1 MALDPRSAV
10 ARKARPAHRVTK
22 LFAALAIGLLS
33 YGLLSGGAFG
43 PAYGTVEPEAVP
55 AESASVTYLGT
66 DVIITG
72 SVDHMFTASSFVGPN
87 RSEKRSRARIDVDV
101 YAFTRSF
108 DAVRTRMAALRDGPL
123 DPAEGEQSHIA
134 VAAAPIGDDE
144 PRISVAAIDPTAVGL
159 PASSALD
166 AIDMAAGGQ
175 SIAPMPLSASTQL
188 AYARANEP
196 ITEFEVQS
204 KSGKKYSDKELWCLA
219 TAIYFEARGESYR
232 GQVAVG
238 QVVMNRVAHRLYPS
252 TICGVVFQNQSWRNR
267 CQFSFAC
274 DGIPETV
281 NDRKSWVQA
290 QEIAKGVAKGD
301 LYLTEVAKATHY
313 HASYVYPH
321 WAPKLKKVTKI
332 GLHIFYRF
340 KRG

>member
-1 MALDPRSAV
+1 M
-10 ARKARPAHRVTK
+10 
-22 LFAALAIGLLS
+22 LS
-33 YGLLSGGAFG
+33 YGLLTGMASG
-43 PAYGTVEPEAVP
+43 PAYGTVEPDVAAIP
-55 AESASVTYLGT
+55 ATAASVSYLGA

-101 YAFTRSF
+101 FAVTRSF
-108 DAVRTRMAALRDGPL
+108 DAVRTRMASLRGGPV
-123 DPAEGEQSHIA
+123 DPVDGEQSRIA
-134 VAAAPIGDDE
+134 FSDAPSAGDE
-144 PRISVAAIDPTAVGL
+144 PRISVASIDPTTVGL

-166 AIDMAAGGQ
+166 AIDTAAGGQ
-175 SIAPMPLSASTQL
+175 SMAPMPLIASTQL

-196 ITEFEVQS
+196 VTEFEVKS

-219 TAIYFEARGESYR
+219 TAIYFEARGETYR

-281 NDRKSWVQA
+281 NDRKSWAQA
-290 QEIAKGVAKGD
+290 QEIAKGIAKGD
-301 LYLTEVAKATHY
+301 LYLTEVANATHY

-332 GLHIFYRF
+332 GLHIFYKF
-340 KRG
+340 KRA